1 MATPIQQNLH
11 DQNTQYANTF
21 DQGHL
26 ALPPAKKYL
35 VLTCMDARIDPAA
48 AFGISLGDAHVI
60 RNAGADASDALRSIV
75 ISQQLLGT
83 REILLV
89 KHTGCGMLTFTN
101 EQAHGLAEENLVGDV
116 ASAAAAAADGDQN
129 TVDIGLKVRQALTSE
144 LADFRPFP
152 QLEES
157 VRGDV
162 KWLNEHVLVTS
173 GIPISGWVYEVE
185 TGKVRR
191 VV

>member
-1 MATPIQQNLH
+1 MATPIQQSLH
-11 DQNTQYANTF
+11 DQNAQYADTF

-35 VLTCMDARIDPAA
+35 VLTCMDARIDPSS

-60 RNAGADASDALRSIV
+60 RNAGANASDALRSIV

-101 EQAHGLAEENLVGDV
+101 EQAHALIEKNLVGD
-116 ASAAAAAADGDQN
+116 ADADDADEDDGIAN
-129 TVDIGLKVRQALTSE
+129 IGSKVRQALRSG
-144 LADFRPFP
+144 LQDLLPFG
-152 QLEES
+152 QLEEA
-157 VRGDV
+157 VRSDV
-162 KWLNEHVLVTS
+162 KWLSEHVLVTP

-185 TGKVRR
+185 TGKVRQ